1 MNMNDLKNMAV
12 LWHTV
17 FGDREEE
24 AMLYLSRYTT
34 PDNHITILKD
44 NRVVGMAHHPAFS
57 TPQGL
62 TVNYLY
68 AVCVIQEMRGKGMAH
83 RMIHTLLNAG
93 SNAIASVTIP
103 ADEGLRRWY
112 AEQFGYRYPAGEP
125 LLRFHSDYDFGSG
138 NHSQDVMMVRITNA
152 ARYLAEWA
160 SHNPDAE
167 ERFSI
172 TDSIIPGN
180 NIGCRIAGG
189 KLLTEAKSAEN
200 AIDIADIYTSHP
212 LEINDLTPLTLI

>member
-1 MNMNDLKNMAV
+1 MDENDLKKMAV

-17 FGDREEE
+17 FGDSEEE
-24 AMLYLSRYTT
+24 AMLYLSRYAT
-34 PDNHITILKD
+34 PGNHITVFKD
-44 NRVVGMAHHPAFS
+44 NRVVGMAHHPVFF
-57 TPQGL
+57 TPQGFA
-62 TVNYLY
+62 VNYLY

-83 RMIHTLLNAG
+83 RMIHTLLNNR

-112 AEQFGYRYPAGEP
+112 AEQFGYRYPAGDP
-125 LLRFHSDYDFGSG
+125 LLRFDSDYDFGSG
-138 NHSQDVMMVRITNA
+138 TPSQDVMMVRITNA
-152 ARYLAEWA
+152 AGYLAEWA
-160 SHNPDAE
+160 SRNRDAE

-172 TDSIIPGN
+172 SDSIIPEN

-189 KLLTEAKSAEN
+189 RLIKEAKSAEN

-212 LEINDLTPLTLI
+212 LEINDLTPLILI

>member
-1 MNMNDLKNMAV
+1 MDVNDLKNMAV

-17 FGDREEE
+17 FGDSEEE
-24 AMLYLSRYTT
+24 AMLYLSRYAT

-44 NRVVGMAHHPAFS
+44 NRVVGMAHHPVFF

-93 SNAIASVTIP
+93 SNTIASVTIP
-103 ADEGLRRWY
+103 ADESLRRWY

-125 LLRFHSDYDFGSG
+125 LLRFHTDYDFGSG
-138 NHSQDVMMVRITNA
+138 IPSQDVMMVRITNA

-160 SHNPDAE
+160 RHNPDAE

-189 KLLTEAKSAEN
+189 KLLTEANFFFNDTATTE
-200 AIDIADIYTSHP
+200 IYTSHP